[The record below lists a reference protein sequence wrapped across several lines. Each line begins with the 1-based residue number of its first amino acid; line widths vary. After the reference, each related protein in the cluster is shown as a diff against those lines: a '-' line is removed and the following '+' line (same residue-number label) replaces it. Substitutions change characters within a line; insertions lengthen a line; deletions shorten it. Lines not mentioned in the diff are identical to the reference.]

1 MHLKAVPSTPLL
13 SKTQHGAHELSEQPD
28 AQRVAVRRLRRP
40 VLLCQS
46 ALKRLRLIYSPQLQS
61 THCYEP
67 ARWRGRWKDVKGKM
81 HRVWACDG
89 HAGDLELVRRIG
101 SKVTS

>member
-1 MHLKAVPSTPLL
+1 MPGPGDIHRGFFIAP
-13 SKTQHGAHELSEQPD
+13 G
-28 AQRVAVRRLRRP
+28 RCFRM
-40 VLLCQS
+40 
-46 ALKRLRLIYSPQLQS
+46 IYSPQIQS

-89 HAGDLELVRRIG
+89 HAGDLEVVRRIG